1 MFDDFLA
8 DIRRPVVEPYEWMKE
23 CDLILGTKEN
33 ITQAID
39 ECMAVEVYGCDIETT
54 GLDNRVFEGRTMDS
68 IVGIGI
74 APSHDKAYYF
84 PIGHKSGSEYNIPW
98 SIIGREFGRLFDPST
113 KARPVFH
120 NISFDAP
127 FLEYNGFFSLGK
139 DRWDD
144 HKKWE
149 DSLIIKYLLNPRQ
162 KGGRGL
168 KALSDKLCNMKMI
181 ELDELFPPEEEQRDY
196 STIDPS
202 WQPCVLYAAA
212 DPLCTLRIWD
222 IMRKEYEEAPEH
234 SDSIYNLEKMCCIAT
249 AWMHRCR
256 VYIDPKR
263 AMESAVEGQR
273 LWWESLLEVYKGA
286 SKILERD
293 ITPSYVKIMRDGSR
307 GLVEPFDPSAIS
319 EGGSATYKVIVQEA
333 RRYAQSMSPD
343 PVQKITKS
351 VALLGKSAG
360 TEKVN
365 FPYVYDVLSPQQLGL
380 LLRELGVDG
389 LQASEKSGQVV
400 TKGEVLDEVIEEN
413 SEKLPFMKKVKNLR
427 VLVKALSQYLIPFI
441 EDIGPDGTLKPKF
454 DQFSADTGRFSCK
467 TNSKPHIVRDGG
479 CRVPFQGIPAYGK
492 DKDKKPAIIS
502 YMRDCISAREEGW
515 WLAAIDYAGVELR
528 LVTNLSKEPLWI
540 KAFFECS
547 DCGEQFSREMSED
560 NIPSPTPTY
569 CTSCGSDRIGDLHTV
584 TAVAFY
590 GESAKNLPT
599 WKDLRGNGKG
609 CNFALSYGGTGKAVQ
624 RTIGCSAKEGEEKY
638 KTFTSTYKTLAS
650 WWSRQHRFAHKNGYV
665 KTAFGR
671 VQPLPDINDDD
682 YRKSSKEER
691 KAVNGPVQGTSAD
704 ITKLA
709 MSLIYKEVK
718 KRGWFD
724 KLKMILTV
732 HDEIVFEIHED
743 VIGEAIP
750 VLTQIMARNKGIA
763 NQGWEVPLLVDVEIG
778 KTWGVPYD
786 LKDLRRGYKEKL
798 VPDGVDEEGKKKY
811 KEERVPVP
819 ESLAKIFYEQDSE
832 TASTPDSE
840 EAHREE
846 VTDSEKEQKT
856 YVLKELS
863 QDSAFDLGMWLSHN
877 TNGVVMYEGR
887 DITALFS

>member
-1 MFDDFLA
+1 
-8 DIRRPVVEPYEWMKE
+8 
-23 CDLILGTKEN
+23 
-33 ITQAID
+33 
-39 ECMAVEVYGCDIETT
+39 
-54 GLDNRVFEGRTMDS
+54 
-68 IVGIGI
+68 
-74 APSHDKAYYF
+74 
-84 PIGHKSGSEYNIPW
+84 
-98 SIIGREFGRLFDPST
+98 
-113 KARPVFH
+113 
-120 NISFDAP
+120 
-127 FLEYNGFFSLGK
+127 
-139 DRWDD
+139 
-144 HKKWE
+144 
-149 DSLIIKYLLNPRQ
+149 
-162 KGGRGL
+162 
-168 KALSDKLCNMKMI
+168 
-181 ELDELFPPEEEQRDY
+181 
-196 STIDPS
+196 
-202 WQPCVLYAAA
+202 
-212 DPLCTLRIWD
+212 
-222 IMRKEYEEAPEH
+222 MRKEYVDAPEH
-234 SDSIYNLEKMCCIAT
+234 SESIYNLEKMCCIAT

-263 AMESAVEGQR
+263 AMESAIEGQR

-293 ITPSYVKIMRDGSR
+293 ITPSFVKIMRDGSR
-307 GLVEPFDPSAIS
+307 GLIEPFDPSAIS

-333 RRYAQSMSPD
+333 RRYAQSMFPD

-413 SEKLPFMKKVKNLR
+413 SEKLPFMKKVKSLR
-427 VLVKALSQYLIPFI
+427 FLLKALSQYLIPFI
-441 EDIGPDGTLKPKF
+441 EDVGPDGTLKPKF

-467 TNSKPHIVRDGG
+467 TNKKPHIVRDGG

-502 YMRDCISAREEGW
+502 YMRDCISVRKLGW
-515 WLAAIDYAGVELR
+515 WLVAIDFSGVELR

-547 DCGEQFSREMSED
+547 DCGQQYPREMSED
-560 NIPSPTPTY
+560 NIPAPTPTY
-569 CTSCGSDRIGDLHTV
+569 CTNCGSDRIGDLHTV

-590 GESAKNLPT
+590 GENAKNLPT

-624 RTIGCSAKEGEEKY
+624 RTIGCSPKEGEDKY

-650 WWSRQHRFAHKNGYV
+650 WWSRQHKFAHKHGYV

-671 VQPLPDINDDD
+671 VQPLPDINDGD

-750 VLTQIMARNKGIA
+750 ILTQIMARNKGIA

-786 LKDLRRGYKEKL
+786 LKDLKRGYKEKL

-819 ESLAKIFYEQDSE
+819 ESLAKIFYVQDSE
-832 TASTPDSE
+832 AASPPTQKKCKEKKSLAQRKSRRLMYLMSFLKNQRSTWVCGYPITQTVSSCTRVETSQPYLLEILSKRPVPSSNFSIRSIPHTSLNVLTVFTDLPLTLINSISYKSFPFRVMRTRFTAPLCLKRGNTRVTP
-840 EAHREE
+840 
-846 VTDSEKEQKT
+846 
-856 YVLKELS
+856 LS
-863 QDSAFDLGMWLSHN
+863 
-877 TNGVVMYEGR
+877 
-887 DITALFS
+887 